1 MSDLLA
7 VVIDGIIYSS
17 WLFIMATGL
26 TLIYGVMKILNI
38 AHGSLYALGAYLS
51 ASLVGWWLAGGL
63 PPYGSYAMLAVAA
76 LLVGLVMGP
85 LLERCLLRLM
95 YGRDEVVLL
104 LITYAVFLILE
115 DVIKLVWGVD
125 SLYVSQPY
133 DLMGNFDIGE
143 LSYPVYNLVLVGAA
157 VVTGIAVAWTINGTR
172 HGKMLLA
179 VIHDREVSGAMGEIG
194 RASCR
199 ERV

>member
-1 MSDLLA
+1 MTDLLA
-7 VVIDGIIYSS
+7 VIIDGVIYSS

-143 LSYPVYNLVLVGAA
+143 LSYPDRKS
-157 VVTGIAVAWTINGTR
+157 VV
-172 HGKMLLA
+172 
-179 VIHDREVSGAMGEIG
+179 
-194 RASCR
+194 
-199 ERV
+199 